1 MNNKAFT
8 IIELLSAIIIISII
22 MALVFPAAFNVR
34 KKNKTRIYT
43 EYENMMVEYAR
54 ISPLNKEDIIDL
66 ADLEE
71 LDRVK
76 RECIG
81 YVTID
86 HESEPNE
93 YKAYISCGDDYET
106 EGFNQE
112 FKTSKGNGGNGS
124 DGPIY
129 KLYFLNRDFV
139 TDYSIYQQ
147 MMANGQYEYTPGFR
161 ETVPYNILLY
171 AGDSGTVGIPT
182 VGIPLIYTG
191 DKEIYCKVGADD
203 PYADENGRS
212 KYVKCNVTY
221 STSEHK
227 EIIIYSNDGEPET
240 GLVRFYAEEDG
251 VYDFDFNFR
260 YEMVKRVPSI
270 TVSNEY
276 SITDSYDKISFSVT
290 TDKGLSLSVNN
301 NKCSVVYQNDGYNTV
316 LCQGLPRGNNTLTFS
331 TAENREYKAGSV
343 TKTFNLPYE
352 NGFINITAS
361 DDNVPCNGTK
371 IYTISHHGG
380 TLSCTTSN
388 PSVATCSV
396 NGNYVTV
403 NGISSGYFKLTVT
416 SSQTSTYNSASKEI
430 DQYVDSCATWHYKTN
445 LPLLCSNMCSSLC
458 SESSSN
464 TWSCTSSD
472 TTPPSGVSQN
482 TGSRCWCY
490 Y

>member
-1 MNNKAFT
+1 MNNKGFT
-8 IIELLSAIIIISII
+8 LIELLVNIVLIALI
-22 MALVFPAAFNVR
+22 MAMILPSALRENR
-34 KKNKTRIYT
+34 KNQKRIYA

-54 ISPLNKEDIIDL
+54 INELNTLDLIDL
-66 ADLEE
+66 MDLEE
-71 LDRVK
+71 LEKVK
-76 RECIG
+76 NECIG

-86 HESEPNE
+86 HEIEPNQ
-93 YKAYISCGDDYET
+93 YKAYISCPPSYET
-106 EGFNQE
+106 EGFDSTKAIKRYNG
-112 FKTSKGNGGNGS
+112 GNGGNGS
-124 DGPIY
+124 DGPTAQVIFANTNNITDPDLYLQIY
-129 KLYFLNRDFV
+129 NNNQELY
-139 TDYSIYQQ
+139 Y
-147 MMANGQYEYTPGFR
+147 YTPRIG
-161 ETVPYNILLY
+161 EEIPYKITLY
-171 AGDSGTVGIPT
+171 AGDEQGSGDTVHM
-182 VGIPLIYTG
+182 IYTG
-191 DKEIYCKVGADD
+191 NKEINCYVS
-203 PYADENGRS
+203 DED
-212 KYVKCNVTY
+212 
-221 STSEHK
+221 
-227 EIIIYSNDGEPET
+227 SNDGHSEDVKCKVYYSTDEHKFI
-240 GLVRFYAEEDG
+240 GIYARDAVPSKG
-251 VYDFDFNFR
+251 WLTVYAIDSDAYDFLVSFR
-260 YEMVKRVPSI
+260 YEVVKKVPSI

-276 SITDSYDKISFSVT
+276 FITDSHDKISFSVT

-301 NKCSVVYQNDGYNTV
+301 NKCSVVYQNNGYNDV

-371 IYTISHHGG
+371 TYTISHHGG

-416 SSQTSTYNSASKEI
+416 SSQTSTYNSASKET
-430 DQYVDSCATWHYKTN
+430 DQYVDSCATWHYKIN

-472 TTPPSGVSQN
+472 ATPPSGVSQN